1 VREPS
6 PSPYRAN
13 LQRSNTSP
21 AMLSPARPSF
31 APGPGNDAHAQILA
45 ATTEVAAREDAEKRM
60 RRAEVR
66 IPNLRRREPMPEPEA
81 EPVKQ
86 QVNEP
91 ERYEIMDSPTIVSP
105 NPKWSTEES
114 HLTLDSPT
122 EEEGVMEE
130 AYDPT
135 PLPMKPV
142 LPEPNWQMITPA
154 HSHVATS
161 STSGSTTSRSDH
173 STSTSASSIM
183 TSPSVAS
190 PQPSKT
196 ILSPPSGRPRA
207 ATTGAPPNAGR
218 MRSATTS
225 STSQIPRRSP
235 NHQTTYTDE
244 DEELRL
250 KTAADVSIARQISV
264 SRSQRQLLVPIKS
277 ALKQP
282 KNLNLTIEQRNLP
295 VSASGIDAIGV
306 GRVASPLGA
315 VAVAAQ
321 EERER
326 AGSPFA
332 DRERGRMAREKK
344 PAERLVDGVKPATP
358 TLVVVGNSLDQKE
371 KLWQGA
377 TQQQHLAHS
386 TPLEPA
392 ERRRGND
399 KGHLHLSNTGEIKV
413 GLAVEAA
420 QAKELQNRKS
430 ERVVVERISVAS
442 N

>member
-1 VREPS
+1 
-6 PSPYRAN
+6 
-13 LQRSNTSP
+13 
-21 AMLSPARPSF
+21 
-31 APGPGNDAHAQILA
+31 
-45 ATTEVAAREDAEKRM
+45 
-60 RRAEVR
+60 
-66 IPNLRRREPMPEPEA
+66 MPEPEA
-81 EPVKQ
+81 GPVKQ
-86 QVNEP
+86 QLKEP
-91 ERYEIMDSPTIVSP
+91 VRHEIMDSQTIISS

-122 EEEGVMEE
+122 DEEGEMEE
-130 AYDPT
+130 AYDPA

-154 HSHVATS
+154 LGHVATS

-196 ILSPPSGRPRA
+196 ILSPPSGRSRA
-207 ATTGAPPNAGR
+207 ATTGAPPPNTGR

-235 NHQTTYTDE
+235 NHQAACADE

-282 KNLNLTIEQRNLP
+282 KNLNLTIEQRNFP

-332 DRERGRMAREKK
+332 DRGERGRMAREKK

-386 TPLEPA
+386 TPPEPA

>member
-1 VREPS
+1 
-6 PSPYRAN
+6 
-13 LQRSNTSP
+13 
-21 AMLSPARPSF
+21 MLSPARPSF
-31 APGPGNDAHAQILA
+31 APGPENDAHAKILTA
-45 ATTEVAAREDAEKRM
+45 AAEAVAKEDAEKRG

-66 IPNLRRREPMPEPEA
+66 IPNLRKREPVP
-81 EPVKQ
+81 EPVK
-86 QVNEP
+86 EP
-91 ERYEIMDSPTIVSP
+91 VKEPVREEIMDSPTIVSP

-114 HLTLDSPT
+114 HLTLDSPSDEA
-122 EEEGVMEE
+122 EECEVEDTYSP
-130 AYDPT
+130 A
-135 PLPMKPV
+135 PLLMKPV
-142 LPEPNWQMITPA
+142 LPEPHWQMIRPA
-154 HSHVATS
+154 QGHVATS
-161 STSGSTTSRSDH
+161 SNSGSTTSRSDH

-190 PQPSKT
+190 PLPSKQVQA
-196 ILSPPSGRPRA
+196 PPTGRSRA
-207 ATTGAPPNAGR
+207 ATMTGAPPSTGR
-218 MRSATTS
+218 MRSATS
-225 STSQIPRRSP
+225 SSASQIPCRNP
-235 NHQTTYTDE
+235 NNHTAYADE

-282 KNLNLTIEQRNLP
+282 KNPNLSIEQRNFP
-295 VSASGIDAIGV
+295 VPASGIGAIGV

-326 AGSPFA
+326 AGSPLA
-332 DRERGRMAREKK
+332 DRGERARVPREKK
-344 PAERLVDGVKPATP
+344 TAERLVEGVKPITP
-358 TLVVVGNSLDQKE
+358 TLVVVGNSRDEKE

-386 TPLEPA
+386 TPVGLA
-392 ERRRGND
+392 ERRRGNNN
-399 KGHLHLSNTGEIKV
+399 GHLHLSNTGEIKV

>member
-1 VREPS
+1 
-6 PSPYRAN
+6 
-13 LQRSNTSP
+13 
-21 AMLSPARPSF
+21 
-31 APGPGNDAHAQILA
+31 
-45 ATTEVAAREDAEKRM
+45 
-60 RRAEVR
+60 
-66 IPNLRRREPMPEPEA
+66 MPELEA
-81 EPVKQ
+81 ESVKAQVKEPV
-86 QVNEP
+86 
-91 ERYEIMDSPTIVSP
+91 RYEIMDSPTIVSP

-114 HLTLDSPT
+114 HLTLDSPND
-122 EEEGVMEE
+122 EEGEVEE
-130 AYDPT
+130 AYDPA

-142 LPEPNWQMITPA
+142 LPEPNWQMITLA
-154 HSHVATS
+154 HGHVATS
-161 STSGSTTSRSDH
+161 STSGSTASRSDH

-190 PQPSKT
+190 QQPSKT
-196 ILSPPSGRPRA
+196 ILSPPSGRSRA
-207 ATTGAPPNAGR
+207 ATTGAPPPNTGR

-235 NHQTTYTDE
+235 NHQAAYADE

-282 KNLNLTIEQRNLP
+282 KILNLTIEQRNLP

>member
-1 VREPS
+1 
-6 PSPYRAN
+6 
-13 LQRSNTSP
+13 
-21 AMLSPARPSF
+21 
-31 APGPGNDAHAQILA
+31 
-45 ATTEVAAREDAEKRM
+45 
-60 RRAEVR
+60 
-66 IPNLRRREPMPEPEA
+66 
-81 EPVKQ
+81 
-86 QVNEP
+86 
-91 ERYEIMDSPTIVSP
+91 
-105 NPKWSTEES
+105 
-114 HLTLDSPT
+114 
-122 EEEGVMEE
+122 
-130 AYDPT
+130 
-135 PLPMKPV
+135 
-142 LPEPNWQMITPA
+142 
-154 HSHVATS
+154 
-161 STSGSTTSRSDH
+161 
-173 STSTSASSIM
+173 
-183 TSPSVAS
+183 
-190 PQPSKT
+190 
-196 ILSPPSGRPRA
+196 
-207 ATTGAPPNAGR
+207 
-218 MRSATTS
+218 
-225 STSQIPRRSP
+225 
-235 NHQTTYTDE
+235 
-244 DEELRL
+244 
-250 KTAADVSIARQISV
+250 
-264 SRSQRQLLVPIKS
+264 VPIKS

-282 KNLNLTIEQRNLP
+282 KNPNLTIEPRNFP

-326 AGSPFA
+326 GGSPFA
-332 DRERGRMAREKK
+332 ERGERGRMAREKK

>member
-1 VREPS
+1 
-6 PSPYRAN
+6 

-31 APGPGNDAHAQILA
+31 APGPENDAHAKILA
-45 ATTEVAAREDAEKRM
+45 AAAEAAAREDEGKRN

-66 IPNLRRREPMPEPEA
+66 IPNLRKREPMPEPSP
-81 EPVKQ
+81 EPVK
-86 QVNEP
+86 EP
-91 ERYEIMDSPTIVSP
+91 VKGPVREENMDSPTIVSP

-122 EEEGVMEE
+122 DEEGEFE
-130 AYDPT
+130 DTYDPA

-142 LPEPNWQMITPA
+142 LPEPNWQMINPG
-154 HSHVATS
+154 HGHVATS

-190 PQPSKT
+190 PQPFKQSQ
-196 ILSPPSGRPRA
+196 PPLSGRSRA
-207 ATTGAPPNAGR
+207 ATTGGAPPNTGR

-225 STSQIPRRSP
+225 SASQIPRRNP
-235 NHQTTYTDE
+235 NNQTAYADE
-244 DEELRL
+244 DEEIRL

-264 SRSQRQLLVPIKS
+264 SRSQRQFLVPIKS

-282 KNLNLTIEQRNLP
+282 RNPNLEVEQRNFP
-295 VSASGIDAIGV
+295 VPASGIGAIGV
-306 GRVASPLGA
+306 SRVASPLGA

-321 EERER
+321 EERKR
-326 AGSPFA
+326 AESPLA
-332 DRERGRMAREKK
+332 DRGERVRMPSRKNT
-344 PAERLVDGVKPATP
+344 AERLVDGVKPITP
-358 TLVVVGNSLDQKE
+358 TLVVVGNSRDEKE

-377 TQQQHLAHS
+377 TQQHHLAHS
-386 TPLEPA
+386 TPVGLA
-392 ERRRGND
+392 ERRRGGNN
-399 KGHLHLSNTGEIKV
+399 GHLHLSNTGEIKV
-413 GLAVEAA
+413 GLTVEAA

-430 ERVVVERISVAS
+430 ERVIVERISVAS

>member
-1 VREPS
+1 
-6 PSPYRAN
+6 
-13 LQRSNTSP
+13 
-21 AMLSPARPSF
+21 MLSPARPTF
-31 APGPGNDAHAQILA
+31 APGPENDVHAKILA
-45 ATTEVAAREDAEKRM
+45 AAAEAAAREDEEKRM

-66 IPNLRRREPMPEPEA
+66 IPNLRKREPKPEPTP
-81 EPVKQ
+81 EPVK
-86 QVNEP
+86 EP
-91 ERYEIMDSPTIVSP
+91 VREPVREEIMDSPTIVSP

-114 HLTLDSPT
+114 RLTLDSPT
-122 EEEGVMEE
+122 DEAEECEIEDT
-130 AYDPT
+130 YDPA

-154 HSHVATS
+154 HGHAATS

-196 ILSPPSGRPRA
+196 ILAPPKGRSRA
-207 ATTGAPPNAGR
+207 ATTGAPPNTGR

-225 STSQIPRRSP
+225 SASQIPRRSP
-235 NHQTTYTDE
+235 NHQTVYADE

-282 KNLNLTIEQRNLP
+282 KNPNLNIEQRNFPVP
-295 VSASGIDAIGV
+295 VSGIGAIGV
-306 GRVASPLGA
+306 ARVASPLGA

-326 AGSPFA
+326 SASPLA
-332 DRERGRMAREKK
+332 DRGERGRIPREKK
-344 PAERLVDGVKPATP
+344 PAERLVDGVKPITP
-358 TLVVVGNSLDQKE
+358 TLVVVGNSRDEKE

-377 TQQQHLAHS
+377 TQQQHVVNDRPGL
-386 TPLEPA
+386 A
-392 ERRRGND
+392 ERRRGNGNGH
-399 KGHLHLSNTGEIKV
+399 GHLNLSNTGEIKV
-413 GLAVEAA
+413 GLAIEAA

-430 ERVVVERISVAS
+430 ERVVVERVSVVS

>member
-1 VREPS
+1 
-6 PSPYRAN
+6 
-13 LQRSNTSP
+13 
-21 AMLSPARPSF
+21 MLSPARPSF
-31 APGPGNDAHAQILA
+31 APGPENDAHAKILA
-45 ATTEVAAREDAEKRM
+45 AAAEAAAKEDEEKRM

-66 IPNLRRREPMPEPEA
+66 IPNLRRKEPVPEPVLEPAREPARELVR
-81 EPVKQ
+81 EPVK
-86 QVNEP
+86 EP
-91 ERYEIMDSPTIVSP
+91 VREEYMDSPTIVSP

-114 HLTLDSPT
+114 HLSLDSPT
-122 EEEGVMEE
+122 DEEGEMEE
-130 AYDPT
+130 IYDPA

-154 HSHVATS
+154 HGHAATS

-173 STSTSASSIM
+173 STSTSASSII

-196 ILSPPSGRPRA
+196 ILSPPSGRSRA
-207 ATTGAPPNAGR
+207 ATTTGAPPNRGR

-225 STSQIPRRSP
+225 NVSQLPRRTT
-235 NHQTTYTDE
+235 NHQTAYGDE

-250 KTAADVSIARQISV
+250 KTAADVSIARQISL

-282 KNLNLTIEQRNLP
+282 KNPNLSIEQRNFP
-295 VSASGIDAIGV
+295 VPASGIGAIGV

-326 AGSPFA
+326 AGSPLA
-332 DRERGRMAREKK
+332 DRAERGRMPREKK
-344 PAERLVDGVKPATP
+344 PAERLVDGVKPVTP
-358 TLVVVGNSLDQKE
+358 TLVVVGNSRDQKE

-377 TQQQHLAHS
+377 TQQQQLAHS
-386 TPLEPA
+386 TPVGLA
-392 ERRRGND
+392 ERRRGNNN
-399 KGHLHLSNTGEIKV
+399 GHLHLSNTGEIKV
-413 GLAVEAA
+413 GLTIEAA

-430 ERVVVERISVAS
+430 ERVVVERISVVS

>member
-1 VREPS
+1 
-6 PSPYRAN
+6 
-13 LQRSNTSP
+13 
-21 AMLSPARPSF
+21 MLSPARPSF
-31 APGPGNDAHAQILA
+31 APGPENDAHAKILA
-45 ATTEVAAREDAEKRM
+45 AASEAAAREDEEKRN

-66 IPNLRRREPMPEPEA
+66 IPNLRKREPNPEPSP
-81 EPVKQ
+81 EPVREE
-86 QVNEP
+86 N
-91 ERYEIMDSPTIVSP
+91 MDSPTIVSP

-122 EEEGVMEE
+122 DEEGEVEDTYGP
-130 AYDPT
+130 API
-135 PLPMKPV
+135 PMKPV
-142 LPEPNWQMITPA
+142 LPEPNWQMISPA
-154 HSHVATS
+154 HGHVATS

-173 STSTSASSIM
+173 STSTSASSLM

-190 PQPSKT
+190 PQPLKQNQ
-196 ILSPPSGRPRA
+196 LPPSGRFRA
-207 ATTGAPPNAGR
+207 ATTTAAPPNTGR

-225 STSQIPRRSP
+225 SASQVPRRNP
-235 NHQTTYTDE
+235 NNQTAEE
-244 DEELRL
+244 DEEIRL

-282 KNLNLTIEQRNLP
+282 RNPNLDIEQRNFP
-295 VSASGIDAIGV
+295 VPAGGIGALGV

-321 EERER
+321 EERKR
-326 AGSPFA
+326 AESPLA
-332 DRERGRMAREKK
+332 DRGERVRMPSRKNT
-344 PAERLVDGVKPATP
+344 AERLVEGVKPITP
-358 TLVVVGNSLDQKE
+358 TLVVVGNSRDEKE

-377 TQQQHLAHS
+377 MQQQHLAHS
-386 TPLEPA
+386 TPVGLA
-392 ERRRGND
+392 ERRRGGNN
-399 KGHLHLSNTGEIKV
+399 GHLHLSNTGEIKV

-430 ERVVVERISVAS
+430 ERVIVERISVAS